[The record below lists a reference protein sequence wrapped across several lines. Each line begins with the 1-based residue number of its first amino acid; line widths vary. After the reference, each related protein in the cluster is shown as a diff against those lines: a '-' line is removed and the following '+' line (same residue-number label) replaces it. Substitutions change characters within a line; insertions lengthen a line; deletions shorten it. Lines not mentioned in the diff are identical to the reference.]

1 MCRKRNVLKKIV
13 NASMSIHIDIKKSLT
28 NYEVTRDNIKERFD
42 F

>member
-1 MCRKRNVLKKIV
+1 MCQKKCIKKKIV

-28 NYEVTRDNIKERFD
+28 NYEVIRDNIKERFH